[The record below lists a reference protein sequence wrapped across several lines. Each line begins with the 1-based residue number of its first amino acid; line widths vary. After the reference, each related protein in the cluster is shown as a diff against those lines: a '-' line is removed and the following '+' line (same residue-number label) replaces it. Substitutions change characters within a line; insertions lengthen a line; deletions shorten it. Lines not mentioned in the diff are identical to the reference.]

1 MKLSEI
7 LVDEIERGISR
18 WDCSN
23 KAGRLRASFEILD
36 ILKNGIQVSREEVMQ
51 ILLKK
56 GDIIG
61 TEELAD
67 FISTIIPNLI
77 TRKLKGQD
85 NEANNRI

>member
-7 LVDEIERGISR
+7 LVDEIEIILSR

-23 KAGRLRASFEILD
+23 KAGRLRASFEIVN
-36 ILKNGIQVSREEVMQ
+36 ILKNDIQVSREEVMQ

-56 GDIIG
+56 GDIVG

-67 FISTIIPNLI
+67 FILTIIPNLI
-77 TRKLKGQD
+77 NRKLKG
-85 NEANNRI
+85 